1 MPVRG
6 RTVTRK
12 AYFAITTSGYVMHAM
27 ADHRTLQPQIND
39 YAAWVRFPAERLTTV
54 AMY

>member
-1 MPVRG
+1 MRG

-12 AYFAITTSGYVMHAM
+12 AYFAITTSGYIMHAM